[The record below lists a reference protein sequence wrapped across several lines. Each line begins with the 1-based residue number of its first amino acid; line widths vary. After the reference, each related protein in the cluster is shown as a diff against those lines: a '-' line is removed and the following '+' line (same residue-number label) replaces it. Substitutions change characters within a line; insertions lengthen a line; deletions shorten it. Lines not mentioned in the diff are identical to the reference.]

1 MLEDMNEKCAV
12 VGIYGNKEASKLAY
26 FSLHALQHRGQEAA
40 GISSSNGTKLQTI
53 KKRGLVMRVFD
64 EKKLETLR
72 GSSAIGHTRYSTAGD
87 DSILDAQPV
96 FARYDLGE
104 MAIVHNG
111 NLTNAEEIRNRLIDK
126 GAIFQTFMD
135 TENLIHLIA
144 KSEKRK
150 LLDRIIDAVQRIEG
164 AFSLVFLSRTKMFA
178 MRDRHGFRPLSLGKL
193 PSGGYIVASE
203 TCAFDLVGATFMR
216 DVEPGELLI
225 FDEDKEP
232 ESIKVFEPTPKHC
245 IFEYVYMARPD
256 STIDGVTVYNVRMRM
271 GDYLAEKIRKETKAG
286 EIDVVMPIPD
296 SSRPAAMQ
304 VAKSLGVVYRE
315 GFFKNRYIGRTF
327 IMPGQ
332 AVREKS
338 VRQKLNAMR
347 IEFKDKT
354 VLIVDDSIVRG
365 TTSFEI
371 VQMARE
377 SGAKKVIFASAAP
390 PVRFPNVYGIDMP
403 TRSELV
409 AYGRTDE
416 EINKLIGA
424 DQLIYQD
431 VEDMKQAV
439 RDINP
444 ALQNFEASCFD
455 GHYVT
460 GDITESYLDALEAA
474 RNTSAAKADRQ
485 RDSSD
490 FARSQL
496 HLHLATED

>member
-1 MLEDMNEKCAV
+1 MREDVNEKCAV

-111 NLTNAEEIRNRLIDK
+111 NLTNAEEIRNKLIDK

-150 LLDRIIDAVQRIEG
+150 LLDRIIDAVGKIEG

-203 TCAFDLVGATFMR
+203 TCAFDLVGAEFIR
-216 DVEPGELLI
+216 DVQPGELLI

-232 ESIKVFEPTPKHC
+232 ESIQVFEPTPKHC
-245 IFEYVYMARPD
+245 IFEYVYFARPD
-256 STIDGVTVYNVRMRM
+256 SRVFGQSVYQTRKKMGMELAHIKPVEADIVIPVPDGGV
-271 GDYLAEKIRKETKAG
+271 
-286 EIDVVMPIPD
+286 
-296 SSRPAAMQ
+296 PAAIGYAQESGIPYEM
-304 VAKSLGVVYRE
+304 GIMR
-315 GFFKNRYIGRTF
+315 NHYIGRTF
-327 IMPGQ
+327 IEPTQEMRDLK
-332 AVREKS
+332 VKM
-338 VRQKLNAMR
+338 KLSPMIDVIKGKR
-347 IEFKDKT
+347 VI
-354 VLIVDDSIVRG
+354 VVDDSIVRG
-365 TTSFEI
+365 TTSKRI
-371 VQMARE
+371 VRMLKEA
-377 SGAKKVIFASAAP
+377 GAKEVHMRVSSP
-390 PVRFPNVYGIDMP
+390 PTTDPCFYGVDTPNKD
-403 TRSELV
+403 
-409 AYGRTDE
+409 
-416 EINKLIGA
+416 KLIAANMSQDDICRFIEA
-424 DQLIYQD
+424 DSLAYLD
-431 VEDMKQAV
+431 
-439 RDINP
+439 
-444 ALQNFEASCFD
+444 EASLLRSVNTTEENYCTACF
-455 GHYVT
+455 T
-460 GDITESYLDALEAA
+460 GKYIV
-474 RNTSAAKADRQ
+474 
-485 RDSSD
+485 
-490 FARSQL
+490 
-496 HLHLATED
+496 